1 MNRNFWKLFAG
12 CVLTAGLL
20 LAARAQAGQPTVE
33 IKARHGQSWRGTSD
47 GMPVLMLRGTH
58 RERGE
63 AHGKLAGKEIV
74 KSCDQ
79 LATFLKQKLPGG
91 WSTAAVIG
99 KQFQVP
105 KRFREELEGMVA
117 GIQQSTTPE
126 ERTLTA
132 AKREITAEDLAL
144 LNTADVFE
152 LFRCSQFS
160 AWGTAA
166 VDGKMIVGRNFDY
179 PPLLPRENFCVL
191 SVEPAEKGLRPSID
205 ALFFGFVGC
214 GISAINDAGMY
225 IAPNSGGPSPRAILP
240 KEPIAAGFVLRTYLE
255 TAKPSTALDELI
267 AQVKPHFALPIL
279 LHVVPAKD
287 ELGKQ
292 TPIILEFTP
301 SATTPIAVVRKPEE
315 GVPSLFV
322 ANHHVKNAADLGKG
336 RCGILKSECE
346 KCIASGKPIDFEA
359 ARAMLHAARQD
370 ATYVSAVSWPHDG
383 RMKVA
388 IAEPGKVATESRFY
402 EVDWRQIREAK

>member
-1 MNRNFWKLFAG
+1 MNHSFWKMIAG
-12 CVLTAGLL
+12 GLLAVVLLIQPATAG
-20 LAARAQAGQPTVE
+20 QTTVVV
-33 IKARHGQSWRGTSD
+33 KAHHGQSWRGTID
-47 GMPVLMLRGTH
+47 DLPVLMLRGTH

-63 AHGKLAGKEIV
+63 AHGKLAGKEII

-79 LATFLKQKLPGG
+79 LAGFLKQKLPGG
-91 WSTAAVIG
+91 WTTAIVIG

-105 KRFREELEGMVA
+105 KRYREELEGMVA

-132 AKREITAEDLAL
+132 AGREINADDLAL

-160 AWGTAA
+160 AWGPNA

-179 PPLLPRENFCVL
+179 PQLLPRENFCVM
-191 SVEPAEKGLRPSID
+191 SVEPAEKGLRPTMD
-205 ALFFGFVGC
+205 VLFFGFIGC
-214 GISAINDAGMY
+214 GLSPQNDVGMY
-225 IAPNSGGPSPRAILP
+225 IAPNSGGPSPREILP
-240 KEPIAAGFVLRTYLE
+240 KEPIAAGFVLRTYME
-255 TAKPSTALDELI
+255 TAKPATAFEELI

-279 LHVVPAKD
+279 LHAVPAKE

-301 SATTPIAVVRKPEE
+301 SATTPIAVVRKPEK

-322 ANHHVKNAADLGKG
+322 ANHHVKNAADLAKG

-346 KCIASGKPIDFEA
+346 KCIAGGKPIDFEA
-359 ARAMLHAARQD
+359 AKAMLHAARQD
-370 ATYVSAVSWPHDG
+370 ATYVSVVSWPHDG
-383 RMKVA
+383 KMRAA
-388 IAEPGKVATESRFY
+388 IAEPGKVATESRFH
-402 EVDWRQIREAK
+402 EVDWKLIREAK